1 MHDVCLLLL
10 RLGDHRPELVDPERR
25 AVRASSHL
33 TEEHGPARPEL
44 DAERN
49 GGEQRR
55 EEQQPERRGHEVECP
70 LEDPRRAR
78 EPHRPEPDE
87 RDAFERVHLGT
98 ASEDLEVPRDDVDL
112 HVEIADRADVREH
125 GLVRVV
131 REGEDHALD
140 AVLDDAFAETVRAT
154 EEEGE
159 PLRELVVELG
169 RAIVDEARR
178 G

>member
-1 MHDVCLLLL
+1 M
-10 RLGDHRPELVDPERR
+10 PFDPRR
-25 AVRASSHL
+25 TCRKN
-33 TEEHGPARPEL
+33 TGPARLEL

-55 EEQQPERRGHEVECP
+55 EEEQAERRGSEVERP

-87 RDAFERVHLGT
+87 RDSLERVHLGS

-112 HVEIADRADVREH
+112 HVEVADRADVREH

-140 AVLDDAFAETVRAT
+140 PVLGDALAQPIGTAEQQR
-154 EEEGE
+154 E

>member
-1 MHDVCLLLL
+1 MDDVGLLLL

-25 AVRASSHL
+25 AVRPAAHL
-33 TEEHGPARPEL
+33 PEEHRPARLEL

-55 EEQQPERRGHEVECP
+55 EEQQPERRGSEVERP

-78 EPHRPEPDE
+78 EPRRPEPDE
-87 RDAFERVHLGT
+87 RDALERVHLG
-98 ASEDLEVPRDDVDL
+98 AAAEDLEVPRNDVDL
-112 HVEIADRADVREH
+112 HVEVADRADVREH
-125 GLVRVV
+125 RLVRVV
-131 REGEDHALD
+131 REGDDHAIDPVLGD
-140 AVLDDAFAETVRAT
+140 ALAQAVGPAEQER
-154 EEEGE
+154 E
-159 PLRELVVELG
+159 PLGELVVQLG